1 MNTARK
7 TLALSLPCLLLAAC
21 ASTPETTQVRDP
33 GWERDDA
40 YISAVERLAKQNGAQ
55 VHWVN
60 PPYRRKDD

>member
-7 TLALSLPCLLLAAC
+7 TLALSLSCLLLAAC
-21 ASTPETTQVRDP
+21 ASTGETTQARSS
-33 GWERDDA
+33 GWERDEA
-40 YISAVERLAKQNGAQ
+40 YISAVERLARENGAQ

>member
-7 TLALSLPCLLLAAC
+7 SLMLSMSCLLLAAC
-21 ASTPETTQVRDP
+21 ASTGDTAQARSS
-33 GWERDDA
+33 GWERDEG
-40 YISAVERLAKQNGAQ
+40 YISAVERVAKINGAQ